1 MLADSRFSP
10 YEKLAPQKKAD
21 YAFLLHGFYHLR
33 EDGMMGIVLPL
44 GVLFRGGTEGTIR
57 KHLIDNGSIYAVVG
71 LAGGLFYSTGIPV
84 CLVFLKKDNVKRD
97 VLFVD
102 ASNEFEKGKAQNYLT
117 DENVKRIVDTVIARK
132 DVEKFAHLASYEEIT
147 ENDYNLNIPRYVDTF
162 EEEAPVDINAET
174 EKLIALDKAAKEAQE
189 KVNAYFRELGL
200 KEGE

>member
-57 KHLIDNGSIYAVVG
+57 EHLIDNGSIYAVVG

-84 CLVFLKKDNVKRD
+84 CLVFLRKDNVKRD

-102 ASNEFEKGKAQNYLT
+102 ASKEFEKGKAQNYLT
-117 DENVKRIVDTVIARK
+117 DENVKKIVDTVIARK
-132 DVEKFAHLASYEEIT
+132 DVEKFSHLATYEEIVK
-147 ENDYNLNIPRYVDTF
+147 NDYNLNIPRYVDTF
-162 EEEAPVDINAET
+162 EEEAPIDINAQT
-174 EKLIALDKAAKEAQE
+174 DILIGLNKEAKEAE
-189 KVNAYFRELGL
+189 DKVNAYFRELGL
-200 KEGE
+200 KVGE